1 MGNAVRML
9 RPDIF
14 GFKPMFPNIDDTQAD
29 MQISFTLET
38 EMEVDYLENVQMI
51 DHLMGRDTYSFK
63 LGNTAAAPFTDIT
76 LVPDLTT
83 DDWRAGWHPETNRIP
98 VASDKSPSDLR
109 PAQLFT
115 APVGNDA
122 LGFIQRNAFWP

>member
-14 GFKPMFPNIDDTQAD
+14 GFKPMYPNIDGTQAD

-63 LGNTAAAPFTDIT
+63 LGNTAAAPFTDIA
-76 LVPDLTT
+76 LVTDLTT
-83 DDWRAGWHPETNRIP
+83 NDWRAGWHPETNRIP
-98 VASDKSPSDLR
+98 VATDKKPGDSR
-109 PAQLFT
+109 PGHFFT

-122 LGFIQRNAFWP
+122 LGFIQHNAFWP